1 MSKLK
6 DIGVNRF
13 VLLTGDNNA
22 VAQRI
27 SQQVGIDEVH
37 AELLPR
43 DKVAIVRQLQSQGRK
58 VAMVGDGINDAPA
71 LTASDVGIALGGLGM
86 DVTKNA
92 RRRHRPLG
100 PLIRRPLFSGRC
112 NHSALCGVIKP

>member
-1 MSKLK
+1 MRSEAKETVSKLK

-86 DVTKNA
+86 DVTKKCPPQA
-92 RRRHRPLG
+92 PPFR
-100 PLIRRPLFSGRC
+100 
-112 NHSALCGVIKP
+112 A